1 MQRIASKQG
10 LGLGL
15 GLGLEFLHADDVA
28 VLGLHLIFLQSSLF
42 YLMPLAPKTF

>member
-1 MQRIASKQG
+1 MQRISSKQG

-15 GLGLEFLHADDVA
+15 GLEFLCADDVA

-42 YLMPLAPKTF
+42 YLVPLDPKTL